1 MPSQS
6 ARATTAREAAFRV
19 AYPNSSPRTVKL
31 IGLDD
36 TSVSAIG
43 RLVRANPRRNA
54 LLPPP
59 PCGASPDAAATVGSI
74 KAQLSDFLGRTK
86 ALIAEIDPA
95 DLIVLV
101 AAAGEEVPLAPVIGE
116 ACKARGVPVTALIL
130 DRDGVR
136 DSSLATTLARLRP
149 YASMLV
155 VARGED
161 YIEEMLAALRV

>member
-1 MPSQS
+1 MLSQS
-6 ARATTAREAAFRV
+6 ARATTAKEAAFRV
-19 AYPNSSPRTVKL
+19 AYPNSSPRAVKL
-31 IGLDD
+31 IPLDD
-36 TSVSAIG
+36 ASVSAIG

-54 LLPPP
+54 LLPP
-59 PCGASPDAAATVGSI
+59 SPDAAGTVGSI

-86 ALIAEIDPA
+86 SLIAEIDPA

-101 AAAGEEVPLAPVIGE
+101 ATAGEEVPLAPVIGE

-130 DRDGVR
+130 DQDGVP